1 MDIVSSGLKLEGA
14 QLVSYAASTAKLLA
28 PDGQGTVRGEIAR
41 LRRERGELRR
51 FVSALRERAEAGE
64 TLSGAEEWLADNLYL
79 IERESKTAF
88 EMLKGCPVLRTCGG
102 ESLTFALCRA
112 LLRAGGGKLT
122 EERLLAFLDGFQTV
136 CVLRQSELASLGA
149 MLRCAIVSAIA
160 EVERAMRRAQQSDNT
175 VAQGHAQ
182 LLSALFA
189 ALRTVPLMDLDT
201 LTARVNVPGLI
212 LELDPTGEY
221 PRMDA
226 LSKKSY
232 LGRLE
237 RMAAARETDEQSLAR
252 ALIERAKREG
262 RHVGFF
268 LFPENGERKG
278 EAYIAGKTALT
289 AALALLALYL
299 LGPVGALLLLPLLLA
314 ALLASL
320 LLLCVAALAAS
331 LSAALAALSAALLL
345 LLELLLLA
353 CYCGGYL
360 L

>member
-1 MDIVSSGLKLEGA
+1 M
-14 QLVSYAASTAKLLA
+14 
-28 PDGQGTVRGEIAR
+28 
-41 LRRERGELRR
+41 LR
-51 FVSALRERAEAGE
+51 S
-64 TLSGAEEWLADNLYL
+64 
-79 IERESKTAF
+79 
-88 EMLKGCPVLRTCGG
+88 CGG

-149 MLRCAIVSAIA
+149 MLRCAVVSAIA
-160 EVERAMRRAQQSDNT
+160 EV
-175 VAQGHAQ
+175 AQ

-189 ALRTVPLMDLDT
+189 ALRAVPLMDLDT

-299 LGPVGALLLLPLLLA
+299 LGPVGALLLLLPISETVTSLADFALSRLIRLSSGIPPEGKTLCVISTLLSREEDAEEAAQKLERLYYACSGDRERGALLFGLLGDLRAADGQTLPEDERVLSAAAEGGGGDRQAQRKPRRRLFPLYPA
-314 ALLASL
+314 ALL
-320 LLLCVAALAAS
+320 
-331 LSAALAALSAALLL
+331 
-345 LLELLLLA
+345 
-353 CYCGGYL
+353 
-360 L
+360 